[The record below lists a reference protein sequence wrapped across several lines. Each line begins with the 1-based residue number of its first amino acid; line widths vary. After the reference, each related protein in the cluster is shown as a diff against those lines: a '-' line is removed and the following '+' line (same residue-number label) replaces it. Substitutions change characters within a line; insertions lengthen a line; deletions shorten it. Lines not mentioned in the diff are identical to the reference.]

1 MSVVH
6 PITSP
11 PAMKV
16 STSCFWTTVCLPEST
31 PISSDFADHA
41 LLDFRHHSQFPTH
54 LPAKSYKSNARMDR
68 DDIFWRAVW
77 SWFQKSC
84 QVDHVATFTKSS
96 PTMYEPFA
104 DHHWLT
110 VYVPTF
116 TLILSCIINTG
127 WWFGTWILFSISY
140 MGNPSHWLSYFSR
153 CLKPP
158 TRTHCWGD
166 HLRTATEP
174 LHAPRT
180 LAIPMGSELLL
191 EAVRAF
197 LRRRLRRELC
207 MELWPDFSKLQV
219 SEV

>member
-6 PITSP
+6 PITTP

-77 SWFQKSC
+77 SWFQKSY

-104 DHHWLT
+104 DPYHWRT

-116 TLILSCIINTG
+116 TLIFSCIINT
-127 WWFGTWILFSISY
+127 L
-140 MGNPSHWLSYFSR
+140 
-153 CLKPP
+153 
-158 TRTHCWGD
+158 
-166 HLRTATEP
+166 LRGSSPYRNGA
-174 LHAPRT
+174 APRWRSPWAASSYSKPCEPSCGDAWGGNFVWSCD
-180 LAIPMGSELLL
+180 LISASFRLVKYNPAIYQYIS
-191 EAVRAF
+191 
-197 LRRRLRRELC
+197 
-207 MELWPDFSKLQV
+207 
-219 SEV
+219 